1 MNYKIE
7 LSKKAQKF
15 ILKLEQKEQ
24 QRILKAIYKLP
35 FDGDIKQL
43 KGLSQYRLRVG
54 EYRIIYEMYNDVLLI
69 RVINIGNRG
78 DVYKTT

>member
-1 MNYKIE
+1 MSYKIK

-43 KGLSQYRLRVG
+43 KGLSQYRLRVSD
-54 EYRIIYEMYNDVLLI
+54 YRIIYEMYNDVLLI

-78 DVYKTT
+78 DVYKTI